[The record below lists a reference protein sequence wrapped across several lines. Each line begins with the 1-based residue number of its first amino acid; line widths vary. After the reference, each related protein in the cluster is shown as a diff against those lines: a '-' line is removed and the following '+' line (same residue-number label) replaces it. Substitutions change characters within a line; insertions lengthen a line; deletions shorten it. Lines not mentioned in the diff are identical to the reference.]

1 MNKQEFVSELS
12 DKTGVTKKDVD
23 AVLKAMPEIVTSVLK
38 KDEKIQLVGF
48 GTFETGKRA
57 ARTGHNPQTGEK
69 IKIPAAKVPKFKIS
83 PAIRDAINKK
93 K

>member
-12 DKTGVTKKDVD
+12 DKTGVAKKDID

-38 KDEKIQLVGF
+38 KGEKIQLVGF
-48 GTFETGKRA
+48 GTFEAGKRA
-57 ARTGHNPQTGEK
+57 ARTGRNPQTGEK
-69 IKIPAAKVPKFKIS
+69 IKIPASKVPKFKIS